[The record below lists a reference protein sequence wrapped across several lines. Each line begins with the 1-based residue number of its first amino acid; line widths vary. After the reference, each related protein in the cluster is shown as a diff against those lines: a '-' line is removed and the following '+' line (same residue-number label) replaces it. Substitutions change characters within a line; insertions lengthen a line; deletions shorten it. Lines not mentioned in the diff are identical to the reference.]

1 MTATALLALVLA
13 LMAWGAQLRGRLP
26 LELLALT
33 LVIAAVLAGWLTP
46 AQALAGFGSPATI
59 TVVAMFVISAGVVR
73 SGALAP
79 IERWLAGFAGLGL
92 PGQLLLLAAV
102 VGPLSAVLS
111 NTAVVAMFIPL
122 VERWC
127 RRLGMAPARM
137 LMPLSFLTVLA
148 GVGTLL
154 GTSTNLVA
162 SSLSAQLGYG
172 SFRLLQFTPMALVT
186 YAAGVV
192 VLLLVAPRV
201 LPGQPLLPLAQEL
214 QSDYGIDGYLSELLV
229 SAASPLA
236 GRSLDASQLQHSFEL
251 RVLALIRGQ
260 ARLQPP
266 LGDRL
271 LHAGD
276 VLVVK
281 ARRDSLLALQE
292 EEGLELLPD
301 GSVRL
306 QAGEQAAERKASP
319 SPQLVP
325 GTSVA
330 AGPPH
335 SAAPGGATDACPA
348 KHPGEDSEPHGH
360 SSETGSPVAAAAGGA
375 LHASGSRPGPGAS
388 ALEPSGGN
396 AAARG
401 NRISTAA
408 PAAAATES
416 LSVVE
421 AVVPAGSPL
430 IGQSLRELRFAQ
442 RTNAAVLA
450 IRRGEEVLRD
460 RLGQVSLKLGDALLL
475 QAPDPSLR
483 ALEVSGDLLL
493 ADRAEAPSDR
503 RDRLPWTVLLT
514 LALMALTLWRSE
526 ALAIW
531 ALLAVVGLV
540 GGRVLTPQEVYAA
553 VRWDVVVLLGA
564 LLPLAQVMQGSGLDR
579 VLVHA
584 MTEAAVSWPP
594 YGVLI
599 GLYLATALA
608 TELLSNQAA
617 VTLMLPLALAIGRE
631 LGVPPQAVMGVVTFA
646 ASHSFLTPIGYQTNT
661 MVFALGNYSF
671 LDFLRLGLPLTL
683 ALCLLTPA
691 LALAL

>member
-1 MTATALLALVLA
+1 MTTPALLALVLA
-13 LMAWGAQLRGRLP
+13 LLAWGALLRGRLP

-33 LVIAAVLAGWLTP
+33 LVVAAVLGGWLTP
-46 AQALAGFGSPATI
+46 SQALAGFGSPATI
-59 TVVAMFVISAGVVR
+59 TVVAMFVISAAVVR

-79 IERWLAGFAGLGL
+79 IERWLAGFTGLGL
-92 PGQLLLLAAV
+92 AGQLLLLAAV

-172 SFRLLQFTPMALVT
+172 SFHLLQFTPMALIT
-186 YAAGVV
+186 YGAGVA
-192 VLLLVAPRV
+192 VLLLVAPQV
-201 LPGQPLLPLAQEL
+201 LPGQPTLPLAQEL

-229 SAASPLA
+229 SPASPLA
-236 GRSLDASQLQHSFEL
+236 GRSLDATQLQHSFDL
-251 RVLALIRGQ
+251 RVLALIRGE
-260 ARLQPP
+260 ARLLPP

-271 LHAGD
+271 LQAGD

-301 GSVRL
+301 GSVQLRAAVTTGAAGAGSPVRAAMGPGAHAPL
-306 QAGEQAAERKASP
+306 AAPVTVRTSADPALASEPPSTGEQ
-319 SPQLVP
+319 P
-325 GTSVA
+325 GTSAVGEVSA
-330 AGPPH
+330 AGLVPAEAWAVEPAE
-335 SAAPGGATDACPA
+335 SAARVDQSADA
-348 KHPGEDSEPHGH
+348 DRS
-360 SSETGSPVAAAAGGA
+360 V
-375 LHASGSRPGPGAS
+375 LD
-388 ALEPSGGN
+388 
-396 AAARG
+396 
-401 NRISTAA
+401 
-408 PAAAATES
+408 

-493 ADRAEAPSDR
+493 ADRGEAPSDR
-503 RDRLPWTVLLT
+503 RDRLPWTVGLT
-514 LALMALTLWRSE
+514 LAVMLLTLWRSE

-540 GGRVLTPQEVYAA
+540 ACRALTPQEVYAA

-564 LLPLAQVMQGSGLDR
+564 LLPLAQVMQTTGLER
-579 VLVHA
+579 LLVHGL
-584 MTEAAVSWPP
+584 TQAAGSWPP

-599 GLYLATALA
+599 GLYLSTALA

-617 VTLMLPLALAIGRE
+617 VTLMLPLALAIGGE
-631 LGVPPQAVMGVVTFA
+631 LGLPPQAVLGVVTFA

-683 ALCLLTPA
+683 VLCLLTPA
-691 LALAL
+691 LALIL

>member
-13 LMAWGAQLRGRLP
+13 LLACGALLRGRLP
-26 LELLALT
+26 LELLAVA
-33 LVIAAVLAGWLTP
+33 LVIATVLAGWLSP

-59 TVVAMFVISAGVVR
+59 TVVAMFVISAAVVR

-79 IERWLAGFAGLGL
+79 IERWLAGFTGLGL
-92 PGQLLLLAAV
+92 PGQLLLLAGV

-162 SSLSAQLGYG
+162 SSLAADLGYG
-172 SFRLLQFTPMALVT
+172 SFRLLQFTPMALIT
-186 YAAGVV
+186 YAAGVL

-201 LPGQPLLPLAQEL
+201 LPGQALLPGQPVLPLAQEL
-214 QSDYGIDGYLSELLV
+214 QSDYGIDGYLSELQITP
-229 SAASPLA
+229 ASPLA
-236 GRSLDASQLQHSFEL
+236 GRSLDGSQLQHSFDL

-260 ARLQPP
+260 ARLLPP

-271 LHAGD
+271 LQAGD

-292 EEGLELLPD
+292 AEGLELLPD
-301 GSVRL
+301 GSVQL
-306 QAGEQAAERKASP
+306 HAGEGAAASP
-319 SPQLVP
+319 SQ
-325 GTSVA
+325 T
-330 AGPPH
+330 
-335 SAAPGGATDACPA
+335 
-348 KHPGEDSEPHGH
+348 
-360 SSETGSPVAAAAGGA
+360 
-375 LHASGSRPGPGAS
+375 
-388 ALEPSGGN
+388 
-396 AAARG
+396 
-401 NRISTAA
+401 
-408 PAAAATES
+408 PAAALS

-475 QAPDPSLR
+475 QAAEPSLR

-493 ADRAEAPSDR
+493 AERAEAPSDR
-503 RDRLPWTVLLT
+503 RDRLPWTVLVT
-514 LALMALTLWRSE
+514 LAVMALTLWRSE

-540 GGRVLTPQEVYAA
+540 AGRVLTPQEVYAA

-564 LLPLAQVMQGSGLDR
+564 LLPLAQVMQRTGLDHLLVDSLTR
-579 VLVHA
+579 VA
-584 MTEAAVSWPP
+584 GSWPP

-617 VTLMLPLALAIGRE
+617 VTLMLPLALAIGGE
-631 LGVPPQAVMGVVTFA
+631 LGLAPQAVMGVVTFA

-683 ALCLLTPA
+683 VLCLLTPA